1 MHFFRRGTQL
11 SSKPTLTIVAII
23 IDGGPYLRDFLR
35 AVFAMTDPP
44 PLEVIVPYDAS
55 VADTKLLAS
64 EFPQVKFLDM
74 GVIVPTRSIE
84 SQGGQHELY
93 DRRRA
98 VGLAAA
104 TGDIVAMLEDRGH
117 PNPDWASTLM
127 RLHSERPNKVIG
139 GAIEC
144 REPVNLLHWS
154 FYVTDF
160 GRYGRPFESG
170 PASWVSDVNVS
181 YKPEALEETRHLWK
195 DRFYEMIVHRYLM
208 GKGEELHLSNQL
220 VVNHGRPPVTLGKL
234 LRERLEWGI
243 LFGYV
248 RTKQTSP
255 LERLGLILGSP
266 LIAPVL
272 WVRHGLIQA
281 QKGRGLRYLKAL
293 PYVILLTSTWTVGE
307 VWGYI
312 TRRP

>member
-1 MHFFRRGTQL
+1 VTLL
-11 SSKPTLTIVAII
+11 SNKPTLSIVAII
-23 IDGGPYLRDFLR
+23 IDGGRYLRDFLI
-35 AVFAMTDPP
+35 AVMAMKDPP
-44 PLEVIVPYDAS
+44 PLEIIVPYDAS
-55 VADTKLLAS
+55 VADTKLLAT

-74 GVIVPTRSIE
+74 GVIVPTRSIH

-117 PNPDWASTLM
+117 PSPDWASTLM
-127 RLHSERPNKVIG
+127 RLHADLENKVIG

-144 REPVNLLHWS
+144 KEPVNLLHWA

-160 GRYGRPFESG
+160 GRYGRPFNSG
-170 PASWVSDVNVS
+170 SASWVSDVNVS
-181 YKPEALEETRHLWK
+181 YKRQALGDTRHLWS

-208 GKGEELHLSNQL
+208 GKGEELHLSNEL
-220 VVNHGRPPVTLGKL
+220 VVNHARPPITLGKL
-234 LRERLEWGI
+234 LRERVEWGI

-255 LERLGLILGSP
+255 VERLALIFGSP

-272 WVRHGLIQA
+272 WVRHGLLQA
-281 QKGRGLRYLKAL
+281 QKGRGLRYLTAL
-293 PYVILLTSTWTVGE
+293 PYVILLTMAWTAGE

>member
-1 MHFFRRGTQL
+1 VILL
-11 SSKPTLTIVAII
+11 SNRPTLSIVVTIV
-23 IDGGPYLRDFLR
+23 DGGRYLRDFLL
-35 AVFAMTDPP
+35 AVMAMKDSP
-44 PLEVIVPYDAS
+44 PLEIIVPFDAS
-55 VADTKLLAS
+55 IADTKLLGT
-64 EFPQVKFLDM
+64 EFPHIKFLDM
-74 GVIVPTRSIE
+74 GVIVPTRSIH

-98 VGLAAA
+98 CGLAVAS
-104 TGDIVAMLEDRGH
+104 GDIVAMLEDRGH
-117 PNPDWASTLM
+117 PSPNWASTLV
-127 RLHSERPNKVIG
+127 RLHAEVKKNVIG

-144 REPVNLLHWS
+144 KEPVNLLHWA

-160 GRYGRPFESG
+160 GRYGRPFNSG
-170 PASWVSDVNVS
+170 PAAWVSDVNVS
-181 YKPEALEETRHLWK
+181 YTRKALADTRHLWSE
-195 DRFYEMIVHRYLM
+195 RFYEMIVHRFLM
-208 GKGEELHLSNQL
+208 GRGEELHLSNEL
-220 VVNHGRPPVTLGKL
+220 VVNHGRPPITLGKL
-234 LRERLEWGI
+234 LRERVEWGI

-255 LERLGLILGSP
+255 VERLGLIFGSP

-281 QKGRGLRYLKAL
+281 QKGRGLRYLRAL
-293 PYVILLTSTWTVGE
+293 PYVILLTMAWTVGE

>member
-1 MHFFRRGTQL
+1 MTLL
-11 SSKPTLTIVAII
+11 SDKPTLSIIVTIV
-23 IDGGPYLRDFLR
+23 DGGRHLRDFLL
-35 AVFAMTDPP
+35 AVMAMKDAP
-44 PLEVIVPYDAS
+44 PLEIIVPYDAS
-55 VADTKLLAS
+55 IADTKLLAA
-64 EFPQVKFLDM
+64 EFPDIKFIDM
-74 GVIVPTRSIE
+74 GVIVPTRPIE

-98 VGLAAA
+98 CGLAAA

-117 PNPDWASTLM
+117 PSPDWASTLV
-127 RLHSERPNKVIG
+127 RLHAERGNSVIG

-144 REPVNLLHWS
+144 KEPVNLLHWA

-160 GRYGRPFESG
+160 GRYGRPFDSG

-181 YKPEALEETRHLWK
+181 YKPKALADTRHLWSE
-195 DRFYEMIVHRYLM
+195 RFYEMIVHRYLM
-208 GKGEELHLSNQL
+208 GKGEELHLSNEL
-220 VVNHGRPPVTLGKL
+220 VVNHSRPPIGLGGL
-234 LRERLEWGI
+234 LRERVEWGI

-255 LERLGLILGSP
+255 VERLGLIFGSP

-281 QKGRGLRYLKAL
+281 QKGRGLRYLRAL
-293 PYVILLTSTWTVGE
+293 PYVVMLTMAWTAGE

>member
-1 MHFFRRGTQL
+1 MTQ
-11 SSKPTLTIVAII
+11 SSKEPTLSIVVTVV
-23 IDGGPYLRDFLR
+23 DGGRYLRDFMH
-35 AVFAMTDPP
+35 AVMAMKDAP
-44 PLEVIVPYDAS
+44 PLEIIVPYDAS
-55 VADTKLLAS
+55 IADTKLLTT
-64 EFPQVKFLDM
+64 EFPRIKFLDM
-74 GVIVPTRSIE
+74 GVIVPTRSIQ

-98 VGLAAA
+98 FGLAAA
-104 TGDIVAMLEDRGH
+104 SGDIVAMLEDRGH
-117 PNPDWASTLM
+117 PSPDWASTLI
-127 RLHSERPNKVIG
+127 RLHAEIEKNVIG

-144 REPVNLLHWS
+144 REPVNLLHWA

-160 GRYGRPFESG
+160 GRYGRPFRSG
-170 PASWVSDVNVS
+170 SVSWVSDVNVS
-181 YKPEALEETRHLWK
+181 YKRKALADSRHLWTE
-195 DRFYEMIVHRYLM
+195 RFYEMIVHRYLM
-208 GKGEELHLSNQL
+208 SRGEELYLSDEL
-220 VVNHGRPPVTLGKL
+220 VVNHGRPPVTLRKL

-255 LERLGLILGSP
+255 LERLGLIFGSP

-272 WVRHGLIQA
+272 IGRHGLIQA

-293 PYVILLTSTWTVGE
+293 PYVTLMTMTWTVGE